1 MRICILSRSARI
13 ASTRRL
19 VEAGRARGHRVR
31 VVDPQRVRLHLEGK
45 QARLFYGKG
54 VLPRFDVVIPRIA
67 QSVSVY
73 GLAVVNQLSLQHVPV
88 LNGADALSQA
98 RNKMR
103 SLQLLSAHGV
113 GIPTTVMA
121 REPGELREMVALV
134 GGPPVLVKLI
144 QGHERRGVM
153 VCETL
158 QSVSA
163 TLDAVLGLGHHVIV
177 QQYVK
182 RARQDLRV
190 LVVGGRALVA
200 VNRRARTGRL
210 YQTVNLG
217 ARYAAAPL
225 TPALIHAAETTASLL
240 GLEVAAVDMLELDG
254 APRVFEVNGSPNL
267 CALEQATGS
276 DLAGAIIERAEVLV
290 RARSGEQGPAML
302 LRRAQP

>member
-19 VEAGRARGHRVR
+19 VEAGRARGHKVR
-31 VVDPQRVRLHLEGK
+31 VVDPQRVRLHLEAGR
-45 QARLFYGKG
+45 ARLQYGKG
-54 VLPRFDVVIPRIA
+54 LLPRFDVAIPRIA

-73 GLAVVNQLSLQHVPV
+73 GLAVVNQLALQHVPV
-88 LNGADALSQA
+88 LNGADALAQA

-113 GIPTTVMA
+113 GIPVTVMA
-121 REPGELREMVALV
+121 REPGELRQMVELV

-144 QGHERRGVM
+144 HGHERRGVM

-158 QSVSA
+158 QSLSA

-200 VNRRARTGRL
+200 VHRRARAGRL
-210 YQTVNLG
+210 FQTVNLG
-217 ARYAAAPL
+217 ARYARAPL
-225 TPALIHAAETTASLL
+225 TPALVHAAETSAALL
-240 GLEVAAVDMLELDG
+240 GLEVAAVDLLEIDG

-267 CALEQATGS
+267 WALEQATGM
-276 DLAGAIIERAEVLV
+276 DLAGAIIARAE
-290 RARSGEQGPAML
+290 ARVAEQGGARPQETG
-302 LRRAQP
+302 LRRARP

>member
-31 VVDPQRVRLHLEGK
+31 VVDPQRVRLHLEKGR
-45 QARLFYGKG
+45 ARLFYGKG
-54 VLPRFDVVIPRIA
+54 VLPRFEVAIPRIA

-73 GLAVVNQLSLQHVPV
+73 GLAVVNQLALQHVPV
-88 LNGADALSQA
+88 LNGADALAQA

-103 SLQLLSAHGV
+103 SLQLLAAHGV
-113 GIPTTVMA
+113 GIPATVMA

-144 QGHERRGVM
+144 HGHERKGVM

-190 LVVGGRALVA
+190 LVVGGKALAA
-200 VNRRARTGRL
+200 VHRRARTGRL
-210 YQTVNLG
+210 FQTVNLG
-217 ARYAAAPL
+217 ARYAVAPL
-225 TPALIHAAETTASLL
+225 TPALIHAAETTAALL
-240 GLEVAAVDMLELDG
+240 GLEVAAVDLLELDG

-267 CALEQATGS
+267 WALEQATGV
-276 DLAGAIIERAEVLV
+276 DLAGAIIERAEALV
-290 RARSGEQGPAML
+290 MAQGGPQMPLEPLARARS
-302 LRRAQP
+302 